1 MDKIIDNIAD
11 AIAERVAQKLGYGG
25 IKAHPADEP
34 KKLLSKEAVCEE
46 LGVSASTINRWIKQ
60 GLLEPTYVGRKV
72 LVSRNALN
80 EFIRNSNDY

>member
-1 MDKIIDNIAD
+1 MNELVENFAE
-11 AIAERVAQKLGYGG
+11 AIAKKVVQKLNHG
-25 IKAHPADEP
+25 INPQPADEP

-60 GLLEPTYVGRKV
+60 GLLEATYVGRKV

-80 EFIRNSNDY
+80 EFIKNNNNF

>member
-1 MDKIIDNIAD
+1 MNDFIKNIAD
-11 AIAERVAQKLGYGG
+11 AIAEKVAQKLSNG
-25 IKAHPADEP
+25 IKSQPADEP

-72 LVSRNALN
+72 LVSRDALN
-80 EFIRNSNDY
+80 EFIKNSNNF

>member
-1 MDKIIDNIAD
+1 MKNFVEDIAD
-11 AIAERVAQKLGYGG
+11 AIAEKVVQKLNHG
-25 IKAHPADEP
+25 IKPQQADEP

-72 LVSRNALN
+72 LVSRDALN
-80 EFIRNSNDY
+80 EFIKNSNNF

>member
-1 MDKIIDNIAD
+1 MKNFVEDIAD
-11 AIAERVAQKLGYGG
+11 AIAEKVVQKLNHG
-25 IKAHPADEP
+25 INPHPADES

-72 LVSRNALN
+72 LVSRDALN
-80 EFIRNSNDY
+80 EFIKNSNNF

>member
-1 MDKIIDNIAD
+1 MEITFENIAD
-11 AIAERVAQKLGYGG
+11 AIAEKVVQKLNHG
-25 IKAHPADEP
+25 IKPHPTDEP

-72 LVSRNALN
+72 LVSRDALN
-80 EFIRNSNDY
+80 EFIKNSNNF

>member
-1 MDKIIDNIAD
+1 MEITFENIAD
-11 AIAERVAQKLGYGG
+11 AIAEKVVQKLNHG
-25 IKAHPADEP
+25 INPHPADEP